1 MALPTTGASLTGV
14 TVSLKSSFTL
24 AVPSDAVTRRSM
36 LPLKL
41 SGGVPLNV
49 RVEPLN
55 VSQDGRATPLASE
68 AV

>member
-1 MALPTTGASLTGV
+1 
-14 TVSLKSSFTL
+14 
-24 AVPSDAVTRRSM
+24 M

-41 SGGVPLNV
+41 SGDVPLNV

-55 VSQDGRATPLASE
+55 VSHDGRASPLASE